1 MAKRGLQSVPAPGT
15 RVRLTGYF
23 LKATGQQRG
32 ADGAK
37 KWKVVDCPCPLCA
50 RGDFVAVDERTP
62 ESELRT
68 TYSDIPKSDY
78 AKHGILWRHIA
89 IGNLELADKLPH
101 SRDLSDAPELV
112 AGKKSPAQLQR
123 EVDEAMARLKDPHR

>member
-1 MAKRGLQSVPAPGT
+1 MAKRGLQSVPPPGT

-32 ADGAK
+32 SEGVS
-37 KWKVVDCPCPLCA
+37 KWKVVACPCPLCA
-50 RGDFVAVDERTP
+50 SGNYVAVDEPTP
-62 ESELRT
+62 QEVLRT

-78 AKHGILWRHIA
+78 AKEGVLWRHIA
-89 IGNLELADKLPH
+89 IGNLELVGKVPH

-112 AGKKSPAQLQR
+112 AGKKSPAQLDR
-123 EVDEAMARLKDPHR
+123 EINSFLSKDKP